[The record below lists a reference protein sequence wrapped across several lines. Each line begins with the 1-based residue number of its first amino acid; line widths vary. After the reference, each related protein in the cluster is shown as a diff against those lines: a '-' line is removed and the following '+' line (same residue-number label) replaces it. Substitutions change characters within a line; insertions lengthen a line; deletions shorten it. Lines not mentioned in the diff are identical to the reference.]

1 MKYRRAWRRVTDRDR
16 LLLES
21 AVNLGLP
28 VDFAGRV
35 VSIPCTNSDRILKDL
50 KLRHHQQKL

>member
-50 KLRHHQQKL
+50 KLRHQ